1 MFEEYQICPYT
12 GLRSFT
18 EDESLY
24 FKGREEHI
32 EQATEQLQ
40 RNKFLMLTGAS
51 GDGKSSLVYA
61 GIVPNARAGFLKSK
75 YTQWSVADFRPERAP
90 FKNLC
95 RSVAKQLGIANSQ
108 TVEAELQHG
117 FSALVDLYKNSKCF
131 IDVDSVTWQ
140 QADEQQR
147 AALKRSASNLIIIV
161 DQFEEF
167 FTNPENYHHGV
178 PSRDSNLVLNVLL
191 ETARIALEEDLPIY
205 IVFTMR
211 SDYIGQ
217 CAAFRSLPEYIGF
230 SQFFVPRLN
239 RSQLQLVI
247 EEPAV
252 LNGNKISR
260 RLTER
265 LIHDI
270 AEGVDQLPI
279 LQHALNQIWHA
290 ANQGHDEMDLIHYAM
305 VGGMPSP
312 ELPDDQVPRFTKWFA
327 KLPEKIKQFYQE
339 ANLQNVLDTHANK
352 LYESAA
358 ESYRNKT
365 GKTLLDE
372 TAKEIIKTT
381 FTCLTKID
389 QSRAVRNR
397 MTLKEIYNILNRK
410 DVDVTTVGWVLNI
423 FREPGNTFIRPFIT
437 EDPESGKLGEDAVLD
452 ITHESLIRNW
462 EYLEQWAKEEF
473 DNYSVSLDFEQ
484 QLSRWVKSTKSNGF
498 LLSIG
503 QLTYF
508 ENWYNRVKPNAYW
521 IARYLPEDI
530 VQEKKLKRSKI
541 ILANAQEFL
550 KNSARKHT
558 VTRTIMR
565 YGPKRIAAVLGILAI
580 LVLSSFAVRNYF
592 RQQNEYVLATIK
604 KQTFELA
611 NIKKMS
617 LEFAVPVINE
627 QLILGNLAITEVVE
641 AIEDPHQ
648 KIRVVTGIATQ
659 LVLQGRHEPK
669 NEILQSLSIA
679 DSLLEAMVMPEN
691 NSKELSEKLKLISD
705 FRVTAGIAYLY
716 SGDQAIETLVNRNA
730 RRSAR
735 WAMHVFQ
742 KQPED
747 FEDIQFLSLALEN
760 GINHK
765 IYSEKEIAQLLKIIS
780 PFENSNPS
788 AWVRKNFARD
798 NLLVRGGFTYG
809 LRFNGLYQDLAYLY
823 AASGNSQAALKCI
836 DTLLYYK
843 ENFYLNDY
851 SSYVEN
857 ASNIAMVFYTNG
869 KESVLDDFV
878 GGYCLRK
885 GTNPV
890 DFYYR
895 FVSWSLI
902 DYEVS
907 GNTNFYAGGGGQE
920 FNNLNV
926 RLSSDAA
933 LSFFYEKLK
942 SEILK
947 IKDAD
952 ERNFNLAVVYKNEGI
967 TNSYRREIRGQEAGE
982 GVYDNYKNAV
992 AYYQLVSKEYL
1003 ERIRT
1008 VTGTGTDELDLST
1021 KFLFLFPD
1029 YQVTFHP
1036 FEPRTL
1042 VYFAYSGSFINYILE
1057 NKVFDELYKEDDE
1070 LKFFELWL
1078 LDYHMNMSSRDFT
1091 MKDPIPQDILA
1102 KLAAK
1107 MEERNASKV
1116 IDINILYMHL
1126 GQNAFA
1132 LGDSTKG
1139 ISYWKK
1145 IQPEKLLNAFRY
1157 TNFDFVNSYSL
1168 ELVGK
1173 AIAHLSTHGE
1183 FEQAHQLVS
1192 IFKKDVNR
1200 STLYAY
1206 ASQEVSLNKR
1216 STKVAKRLL
1225 DSAQAEMNRIENP
1238 ADFQPN
1244 RHQVAM
1250 ALMFLDPEKNSDE
1263 AYRTIKNSFNKFEAV
1278 FRFSK
1283 AYAFNGNLYKAQQ
1296 QAPVLVSSGDQSGFL
1311 QLSVEGFHL
1320 TKALKS
1326 EWKAFKEN
1334 ELIFARRFLPYI
1346 NEDD

>member
-1 MFEEYQICPYT
+1 MFEDYQICPYT

-18 EDESLY
+18 EEESLY
-24 FKGREEHI
+24 FKGREDHI

-75 YTQWSVADFRPERAP
+75 YTQWSVADFRPERSP
-90 FKNLC
+90 FRNL
-95 RSVAKQLGIANSQ
+95 SKAVAKQLGIANSR

-131 IDVDSVTWQ
+131 VDTDSVTWQ
-140 QADEQQR
+140 QADQTQR
-147 AALKRSASNLIIIV
+147 AVLKRSASNLIIIV

-211 SDYIGQ
+211 SDFIGQ

-247 EEPAV
+247 EEPAS

-290 ANQGHDEMDLIHYAM
+290 SNQGKDEMDLIHYAM
-305 VGGMPSP
+305 VGGMPPS
-312 ELPDDQVPRFTKWFA
+312 ELPDDQVDNFNQWFS
-327 KLPEKIKQFYQE
+327 KQPEKIRYFYQQP
-339 ANLQNVLDTHANK
+339 NLQNVLDTHANK
-352 LYESAA
+352 LYESSA

-365 GKTLLDE
+365 GKTLSDE
-372 TAKEIIKTT
+372 VVKGIIKTA

-397 MTLKEIYNILNRK
+397 MTLQEIVNILGK
-410 DVDVTTVGWVLNI
+410 PEFDATIVGSVLNI
-423 FREPGNTFIRPFIT
+423 FREPGNTFIRPFMN
-437 EDPESGKLGEDAVLD
+437 ENPDSLALQGDQVLD

-484 QLSRWVKSTKSNGF
+484 QLSRWVKSGKSNGF

-508 ENWYNRVKPNAYW
+508 ETWYNRVNPNAYW

-530 VQEKKLKRSKI
+530 VQEKKLNRAKLV
-541 ILANAQEFL
+541 LANAQEFL
-550 KNSARKHT
+550 MRSARKHT

-565 YGPKRIAAVLGILAI
+565 YGPRRIAAALGVIIVIA
-580 LVLSSFAVRNYF
+580 LSSFVVRDYF
-592 RQQNEYVLATIK
+592 RQQNDYVLNVMK
-604 KQTFELA
+604 EQTFELA
-611 NIKKMS
+611 NAKKLS
-617 LEFAVPVINE
+617 LEFVVPVITE
-627 QLILGNLAITEVVE
+627 QLILGNLTIPE
-641 AIEDPHQ
+641 AVDAVQEQQQ
-648 KIRVVTGIATQ
+648 KIRIATGIATQ

-669 NEILQSLSIA
+669 SEILQSLRLA
-679 DSLLEAMVMPEN
+679 DSLLEVMDIPK

-705 FRVTAGIAYLY
+705 YRVTVGIAHLY
-716 SGDQAIETLVNRNA
+716 SGDKAIEALVKNNA

-742 KQPED
+742 NQPHD
-747 FEDIQFLSLALEN
+747 FDDVQNLSLALEN
-760 GINHK
+760 GINHQ
-765 IYSEKEIAQLLKIIS
+765 IYTKDEISQLLGIIS
-780 PFENSNPS
+780 PFENPKPS
-788 AWVRKNFARD
+788 EWVIENFQRD
-798 NLLVRGGFTYG
+798 KLLVRGGFTYG

-823 AASGNSQAALKCI
+823 AATGNTDAALKCM
-836 DTLLYYK
+836 DSLLHYK

-851 SSYVEN
+851 GSYIEN
-857 ASNIAMVFYTNG
+857 ASNIAMTFYTYGND
-869 KESVLDDFV
+869 SLLDDFV
-878 GGYCLRK
+878 NGYCSRK
-885 GTNPV
+885 GTDPV

-895 FVSWSLI
+895 LVSWALI
-902 DYEVS
+902 DYEVMN
-907 GNTNFYAGGGGQE
+907 NTNFYTGGGGQE
-920 FNNLNV
+920 FNNLSV
-926 RLSSDAA
+926 RLSTDES
-933 LSFFYEKLK
+933 LSFFYQKLK
-942 SEILK
+942 IEILK
-947 IKDAD
+947 IKDDD

-967 TNSYRREIRGQEAGE
+967 VNSYRREIRGQEAGQS
-982 GVYDNYKNAV
+982 VYDSYKKAINF
-992 AYYQLVSKEYL
+992 YQLVSKEYL
-1003 ERIRT
+1003 ERIIK
-1008 VTGTGTDELDLST
+1008 VTGTGTDELDLSA

-1029 YQVTFHP
+1029 YRVSFHP

-1042 VYFAYSGSFINYILE
+1042 VYFYFSGTFIKYLLE
-1057 NKVFDELYKEDDE
+1057 SNVFDDLYKTDDE

-1091 MKDPIPQDILA
+1091 MKDPIPQPILE
-1102 KLAAK
+1102 KLASK
-1107 MEERNASKV
+1107 MEERNASKA
-1116 IDINILYMHL
+1116 IDINALYMHL
-1126 GQNAFA
+1126 GQHAFA
-1132 LGDSTKG
+1132 LQDSVKG
-1139 ISYWKK
+1139 ILYWRKV
-1145 IQPEKLLNAFRY
+1145 QPEKLLNAFRY
-1157 TNFDFVNSYSL
+1157 SNFNFVNSYSF

-1173 AIAHLSTHGE
+1173 AIADLTIYGE
-1183 FEQAHQLVS
+1183 FEPAYQLVNV
-1192 IFKKDVNR
+1192 FKKDVNR
-1200 STLYAY
+1200 SSLYAY

-1216 STKVAKRLL
+1216 SPKVAERLL
-1225 DSAQAEMNRIENP
+1225 DSAKAEMNRIENP

-1250 ALMFLDPEKNSDE
+1250 ALMYLNPKVNSDE
-1263 AYRTIKNSFNKFEAV
+1263 AYRTIKNSFGKFEAV
-1278 FRFSK
+1278 FRFSR
-1283 AYAFNGNLYKAQQ
+1283 AHAFHGNLYDAQQ
-1296 QAPVLVSSGDQSGFL
+1296 QIPMLVSSGDQAGFL
-1311 QLSVEGFHL
+1311 QVTIAGLNLASPQ
-1320 TKALKS
+1320 KP
-1326 EWKAFKEN
+1326 EWKKFKAN
-1334 ELIFARRFLPYI
+1334 EFIFARGFLPYI

>member
-18 EDESLY
+18 EEESLY

-75 YTQWSVADFRPERAP
+75 YTQWGVADFRPERTP

-95 RSVAKQLGIANSQ
+95 RAVAKQLDIANPQ
-108 TVEAELQHG
+108 TVESELQHG

-131 IDVDSVTWQ
+131 VDVDSVSWK
-140 QADEQQR
+140 QADDAQR
-147 AALKRSASNLIIIV
+147 AVLKRSAANLIIIV

-239 RSQLQLVI
+239 RSQLQQVI
-247 EEPAV
+247 EEPAS
-252 LNGNKISR
+252 LSGNRISR

-290 ANQGHDEMDLIHYAM
+290 ANQGKDEMDLIHYAM
-305 VGGMPSP
+305 VGGMSST
-312 ELPDDQVPRFTKWFA
+312 ELPDDQVGKFTQWFS
-327 KLPEKIKQFYQE
+327 KQPDKIKQFYLE

-358 ESYRNKT
+358 ESYRSKT
-365 GKTLLDE
+365 GKALSDE
-372 TAKEIIKTT
+372 AAKGIIKTA

-397 MTLKEIYNILNRK
+397 MTLQEIVNILGK
-410 DVDVTTVGWVLNI
+410 PEFDAAVVGSVLNV
-423 FREPGNTFIRPFIT
+423 FREPGNTFIRPFIN
-437 EDPESGKLGEDAVLD
+437 ESPESFELRGDQVLD

-462 EYLEQWAKEEF
+462 EYLEEWAKEEF

-484 QLSRWVKSTKSNGF
+484 QLSRWVKSGKSNGF

-508 ENWYNRVKPNAYW
+508 ENWYNRVNPNSYW

-530 VQEKKLKRSKI
+530 VQEKKLKRSKV

-550 KNSARKHT
+550 KRSARKHT

-580 LVLSSFAVRNYF
+580 LMLSSFAVRNYF
-592 RQQNEYVLATIK
+592 RQQNEYVLEVMK

-611 NIKKMS
+611 NVKKMS
-617 LEFAVPVINE
+617 LEFAIPVIAE
-627 QLILGNLAITEVVE
+627 QLILGNVTIPEAVDAIQ
-641 AIEDPHQ
+641 DPQQ
-648 KIRVVTGIATQ
+648 KIRVSTGIAAQ
-659 LVLQGRHEPK
+659 LVLQGKNEPK
-669 NEILQSLSIA
+669 KEILQSLSLA
-679 DSLLEAMVMPEN
+679 DSLLEVDRPKD
-691 NSKELSEKLKLISD
+691 NSNELSENLKLISD
-705 FRVTAGIAYLY
+705 YRVTAGIAYLY
-716 SGDQAIETLVNRNA
+716 SGDKTIELLVKNNA

-742 KQPED
+742 NQPED
-747 FEDIQFLSLALEN
+747 FDDIQFLSLALEN

-765 IYSEKEIAQLLKIIS
+765 IYTEEEIAQLLKIIS
-780 PFENSNPS
+780 PFENANPS
-788 AWVRKNFARD
+788 TWVKENFHRD
-798 NLLVRGGFTYG
+798 KILARGGFTYG

-823 AASGNSQAALKCI
+823 AATGNADAALKCV
-836 DTLLYYK
+836 DTLLHYK

-851 SSYVEN
+851 GSYVEN
-857 ASNIAMVFYTNG
+857 ASNIAMVFHTYG
-869 KESVLDDFV
+869 KNSVLDDFV
-878 GGYCLRK
+878 SGYCSRK

-895 FVSWSLI
+895 LVSWALM

-907 GNTNFYAGGGGQE
+907 NNTNFYTGGGGQE

-926 RLSSDAA
+926 RLSTDEA
-933 LSFFYEKLK
+933 LSFFYQKLK

-967 TNSYRREIRGQEAGE
+967 VNSYRREIRGEEAGE
-982 GVYDNYKNAV
+982 EVYDNYKKAI
-992 AYYQLVSKEYL
+992 AFYQLVSKYYL
-1003 ERIRT
+1003 EKITR
-1008 VTGTGTDELDLST
+1008 VTGVGADVLDVPA
-1021 KFLFLFPD
+1021 KFIFLFPD
-1029 YQVTFHP
+1029 YRVAFHP

-1042 VYFAYSGSFINYILE
+1042 VYFYYSGSFIKYALE
-1057 NKVFDELYKEDDE
+1057 HQVFDELYRTDDE

-1091 MKDPIPQDILA
+1091 MKDPIHQKTLA
-1102 KLAAK
+1102 MLASK

-1132 LGDSTKG
+1132 VQDSVKG
-1139 ISYWKK
+1139 IMYWKK
-1145 IQPEKLLNAFRY
+1145 VQPEKLLNAFRY
-1157 TNFDFVNSYSL
+1157 SNFNFVNSYSF
-1168 ELVGK
+1168 ELTGK
-1173 AIAHLSTHGE
+1173 AVAYLSTFGQ
-1183 FEQAHQLVS
+1183 FEQAYQLINV
-1192 IFKKDVNR
+1192 FKKDVNR
-1200 STLYAY
+1200 SSLYAY
-1206 ASQEVSLNKR
+1206 ASQQVSLNKQ
-1216 STKVAKRLL
+1216 SPGVATRLL
-1225 DSAQAEMNRIENP
+1225 DSAKAEMNRIENP

-1250 ALMFLDPEKNSDE
+1250 ALMYLNPKKNSDE
-1263 AYRTIKNSFNKFEAV
+1263 AYRTIKNSFAKFEAV
-1278 FRFSK
+1278 FRFSR
-1283 AYAFNGNLYKAQQ
+1283 AHAFHGNLYEAQQ
-1296 QAPVLVSSGDQSGFL
+1296 QIPMLVSSADLSGFL
-1311 QLSVEGFHL
+1311 QVTMDGLNLASPQ
-1320 TKALKS
+1320 KP
-1326 EWKAFKEN
+1326 EWKKFKEN
-1334 ELIFARRFLPYI
+1334 EFIFARRFLPYI